1 MLRIILLLSISL
13 YSTIVFSTSFQ
24 RPDPNTLKELA
35 DNHFIARRYDSAVV
49 YYNKAATEF
58 HEVSDIRQYLY
69 CKNQEAFSL
78 GIQNRNKEALAICEK
93 VIKEYPDSLKAS
105 KYDVYFFWKLA
116 LFNNRLHNYN
126 LAYTYGINTKEIAE
140 SYYIFEGYMKIDI
153 LKILTSSARNLGLY
167 DIGLGY
173 AIESMKYNQSLNDY
187 LNLSHAYNSMA
198 LIYKRFHDF
207 NKALEY
213 FKKSME
219 IREKHAPQWTPYVMV
234 NVGEMYLEYGRVDS
248 AFTWF
253 QNTLT
258 VLKNQGV
265 RENLL
270 YSAIYSSISVILAK
284 QENFEQAIWY
294 INKCLEVRSR
304 YFKPDDIQNTDFIKT
319 RAEILISSGDLSAA
333 ADDLNQLKEIIL
345 DKKNSPQIESLYHQV
360 MAYHYAEGEKKFEAI
375 QEHQKSIISLTR
387 DFKDMDIFHL
397 PDQNDFFYGKDRLL
411 EAVIKKTGLLNE
423 LYLETG
429 DPKYLKSVTDH
440 YMFSLGLINMM
451 IEDQSSMLSVSGL
464 FRDFSHLYETAI
476 KAAVSLNELYPDE
489 KNYKDISSYMEASR
503 MNHAKIL
510 FKLNRVINYGGIP
523 DSVIYRKKE
532 LERMIAYNRID
543 STENS
548 ENLSEKFKM
557 EQELDYIQF
566 LIKNENR
573 NTDLIQNIDFDLL
586 QQSQKKLDR
595 NTIILQYYFGEE
607 KLYLLAS
614 TKHSNKF
621 ITLDW
626 SQKEKQDLDYFIRQL
641 KMPGYD
647 SSMVELNNRVYRS
660 LGLDSV
666 LTPDIQEIVVIP
678 DRELY
683 FIPFDA
689 LKDSDNN
696 FLISK
701 YTIYTENSLFFMNAN
716 RRNVDN
722 SISLLGLAPFAD
734 IENGSVGMDD
744 TLKRSRSDDL
754 FPLPGSKNEIEMI
767 QKQLG
772 GVIKIGSSATE
783 KFFRENAE
791 KAEIIHLSS
800 HSFLDDTDPFFNS
813 IVLASESGIDDG
825 YLHTHELYGL
835 NLAAE
840 LVTLSACN
848 TGVGRYL
855 DGEGMISL
863 ATGFRSAG
871 VKNIVMSLWNLPDD
885 ATSEVMINF
894 YSYLRAGEKKADALR
909 LAKLDYLKS
918 ADQNTSS
925 PYFWGAS
932 VFIGTNSPIALKN
945 NYLNIFAG
953 IISVVL
959 LVTALYWYRKKRSQ
973 KLKQDQIN

>member
-1 MLRIILLLSISL
+1 MPGMRRVFLLFSISL
-13 YSTIVFSTSFQ
+13 FSTIVFSTSFQ
-24 RPDPNTLKELA
+24 RPDPNTLKALA
-35 DNHFIARRYDSAVV
+35 DNHFTARRYDSAVV
-49 YYNKAATEF
+49 YYNKAASAF
-58 HEVSDIRQYLY
+58 HEASEIRQYLY

-78 GIQNRNKEALAICEK
+78 GIRYHNKEALAICEK

-116 LFNNRLHNYN
+116 LYNNRLNNYN

-140 SYYIFEGYMKIDI
+140 SYSIFEGYMKNDI
-153 LKILTSSARNLGLY
+153 LEILTSSARNLGLY

-173 AIESMKYNQSLNDY
+173 AIERMKYSQSLNDY

-234 NVGEMYLEYGRVDS
+234 NVGEMYLGYGHNDS

-265 RENLL
+265 KENLL

-284 QENFEQAIWY
+284 QEDFEKANWY
-294 INKCLEVRSR
+294 IDKCLEIRSR
-304 YFKPDDIQNTDFIKT
+304 YFKPDDIRNTDFIRTK
-319 RAEILISSGDLSAA
+319 AEILISSGELSAA
-333 ADDLNQLKEIIL
+333 SDVLDQLKKISI
-345 DKKNSPQIESLYHQV
+345 DKKNTPQIESRYHQAV
-360 MAYHYAEGEKKFEAI
+360 ANYYAVGGKKFEAI
-375 QEHQKSIISLTR
+375 LEHQKSIIILTR
-387 DFKDMDIFHL
+387 DFDDMDIFHL
-397 PDQNDFFYGKDRLL
+397 PDQNDFIYGKDRLL
-411 EAVIKKTGLLNE
+411 KAVIKKTRLLNE
-423 LYLETG
+423 LYLESG

-451 IEDQSSMLSVSGL
+451 IEDQSSMLSVSSL

-510 FKLNRVINYGGIP
+510 FKLNQVINYGGIP

-532 LERMIAYNRID
+532 LERMIASNRID

-548 ENLSEKFKM
+548 ENLSEKFTM

-586 QQSQKKLDR
+586 QQSQRKLNR
-595 NTIILQYYFGEE
+595 SAMILQYYFGEE
-607 KLYLLAS
+607 NLYLLAS

-621 ITLDW
+621 INLDW
-626 SQKEKQDLDYFIRQL
+626 TQKEKQDLNDFIRQL

-647 SSMVELNNRVYRS
+647 RSMVVLNNNVYRS

-666 LTPDIQEIVVIP
+666 LTSDIQEIVVIP

-696 FLISK
+696 YLISN

-716 RRNVDN
+716 RKNVDN
-722 SISLLGLAPFAD
+722 SISLLGMAPFAD
-734 IENGSVGMDD
+734 IENGSVAMD
-744 TLKRSRSDDL
+744 TLKRARSADL
-754 FPLPGSKNEIEMI
+754 FPLPGSKNEIETIREQM
-767 QKQLG
+767 G
-772 GVIKIGSSATE
+772 GIIKIGQSATE

-791 KAEIIHLSS
+791 SAEIIHLSS
-800 HSFLDDTDPFFNS
+800 HSFLDDADPFFNS
-813 IVLASESGIDDG
+813 IVLASESGVDDG
-825 YLHTHELYGL
+825 YLYTHELYGF

-945 NYLNIFAG
+945 NYLNIFVG

-973 KLKQDQIN
+973 KLTQD